1 MHVGGI
7 IQSMNRID
15 RLQKSLAQRWQY
27 LLHFEWR
34 QMGHMLHER
43 FRDARLGL
51 TASSLTFTTVLAL
64 VPLFTLGLA
73 IFTAFPVFAKVQDQL
88 QQWLVQSLVPESIS
102 RQVLGSLTQFS
113 RKASRLGTVGF
124 VAVIATSLALMLTIE
139 RTMGQIWRVS
149 RPRPLAQR
157 VLLYWAALT
166 LGPLMLGG
174 SLAITSYVVS
184 ASEGVGVMPNDIRFV
199 LDTIEFAL
207 LTACATG
214 LYYYVPNTRVQW
226 QHALAGG
233 LVSSMGIELG
243 KKILALYLAQMP
255 TYSAIYGAFAA
266 VPILLVW
273 IYVAWVIVL
282 VGALIAASLPEMG
295 RHALRRRSGAGW
307 SFRLA
312 LETLTILNDLKNTP
326 PYGLS
331 LSELSQTL
339 RIELRHAHRVVEVL
353 LELEWIGQLRP
364 LGQDLTYRYVVLI
377 DVSVTPLAPL
387 ADVLLISR
395 FEETQAVWRQF
406 GIERLNLGDVLL
418 K

>member
-1 MHVGGI
+1 
-7 IQSMNRID
+7 
-15 RLQKSLAQRWQY
+15 
-27 LLHFEWR
+27 
-34 QMGHMLHER
+34 MGRMLRER
-43 FRDARLGL
+43 FRDARLGM

-88 QQWLVQSLVPESIS
+88 QQWLVQSLVPESIA

-124 VAVIATSLALMLTIE
+124 VAVLATSVALMVTIE
-139 RTMGQIWRVS
+139 RTLGQIWRIS
-149 RPRPLAQR
+149 RQRALAQR
-157 VLLYWAALT
+157 VLLYWAAIT

-174 SLAITSYVVS
+174 SLAITSYVVT
-184 ASEGVGVMPNDIRFV
+184 ASEGVGVLPSDLRFV
-199 LDTIEFAL
+199 LDAIEFLL

-214 LYYYVPNTRVQW
+214 LYFYVPNTRVQW

-233 LVSSMGIELG
+233 LVASIGIELG
-243 KKILALYLAQMP
+243 KKVLTVYLAKMP

-282 VGALIAASLPEMG
+282 IGALVAASLPELG
-295 RHALRRRSGAGW
+295 RHALRRRSGSGW

-312 LETLTILNDLKNTP
+312 LETLAALQRSQNAR

-331 LSELSQTL
+331 LNEMAETL
-339 RIELRHAHRVVEVL
+339 HIELRHASRVIDVL
-353 LELEWIGQLRP
+353 IQLEWIGQLRP
-364 LGQDLTYRYVVLI
+364 LPSQNKARYILLI
-377 DVSVTPLAPL
+377 DPRTTPLAPL
-387 ADVLLISR
+387 ADQLLVSKLDITHR
-395 FEETQAVWRQF
+395 VWAQL
-406 GIERLNLGDVLL
+406 RLDEIWLMDAMPSENMP
-418 K
+418 

>member
-1 MHVGGI
+1 
-7 IQSMNRID
+7 MNRID

-184 ASEGVGVMPNDIRFV
+184 VSEGVGVMPNDLRFV

-266 VPILLVW
+266 GPILLVW

-353 LELEWIGQLRP
+353 LQLEWIGQLRP
-364 LGQDLTYRYVVLI
+364 LGQDLTNRYVVLI
-377 DVSVTPLAPL
+377 DVRVTPLAPL

-406 GIERLNLGDVLL
+406 GIERLKLGDVLL